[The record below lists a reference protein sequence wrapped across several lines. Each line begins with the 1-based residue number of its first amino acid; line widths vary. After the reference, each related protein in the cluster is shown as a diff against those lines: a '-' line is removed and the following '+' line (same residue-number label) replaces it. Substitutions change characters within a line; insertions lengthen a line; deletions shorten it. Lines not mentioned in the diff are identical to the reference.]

1 MHFDRVA
8 VIGIS
13 GSGKST
19 FASALAAHTGLPLLH
34 GDQLEWLADWTLRP
48 EPDLKALHAGWIEQP
63 RWIIEGWMEPA
74 RVARL
79 IAADIV
85 IDLDLPRSVCAWRV
99 LVRMVRGERR
109 TEMPIGCVDRFSWR
123 TLRTA
128 LLRKERPYIDAAL
141 KAATIK
147 NYVRLCSRREAANWL
162 TSAREC
168 WHE

>member
-48 EPDLKALHAGWIEQP
+48 EPDLKALHARWIEQP

-74 RVARL
+74 HVARL
-79 IAADIV
+79 NAADIV
-85 IDLDLPRSVCAWRV
+85 IDLVPPRSVCAWRV
-99 LVRMVRGERR
+99 LARMVRGERR

-128 LLRKERPYIDAAL
+128 LLRQERPSIDDAL
-141 KAATIK
+141 KGTALK
-147 NYVRLCSRREAANWL
+147 NYVRLRTRREAAKWL

-168 WHE
+168 WRE